1 MRGLAGFLLA
11 VFLAAA
17 ASVEAR
23 AQSNADIAQRW
34 GLIGTWKV
42 DCRAPTSRSNTA
54 ITYAVRQGQLFMDRS
69 YGDGQDSSTIQSAT
83 LKPGGLL
90 EIVTHIS
97 SISQTRQFVFSKGPD
112 GRKRAL
118 SNRDTNAGTYTV
130 VDGKFT
136 SNGNPTP
143 WQTSC
148 R

>member
-1 MRGLAGFLLA
+1 MRGVAVFVLA

-17 ASVEAR
+17 AFEAR
-23 AQSNADIAQRW
+23 AQSNADIAARW

-54 ITYAVRQGQLFMDRS
+54 ITYAVRQGQLFMDRN

-83 LKPGGLL
+83 AKPGGLL
-90 EIVTHIS
+90 EIVTTIP
-97 SISQTRQFVFSKGPD
+97 SISQTRQFAFTKGPD
-112 GRKRAL
+112 GRKRAM
-118 SNRDTNAGTYTV
+118 SNRDTNTGTYTV